1 MEVELKMTYKQ
12 IETSR
17 EIRLWITRVLLP
29 AFGIAL
35 MFPEYRES
43 VVTNVKKIK
52 NKFKSKLQK

>member
-1 MEVELKMTYKQ
+1 MTYKQ

-29 AFGIAL
+29 AFGIAM

-43 VVTNVKKIK
+43 VVTSVKKIK